1 MAILCILGLL
11 VLTGAIWIAIAVEY
25 ADECEEELWENEEE
39 KR

>member
-11 VLTGAIWIAIAVEY
+11 VLTGAIWIAIAVAY
-25 ADECEEELWENEEE
+25 ADECEEETWNKEE

>member
-11 VLTGAIWIAIAVEY
+11 VLTGAIWIAVAVEY
-25 ADECEEELWENEEE
+25 ADECEEETWNEEE